1 MMFWLFLCSS
11 SGDGISCSGLMVCL
25 PEPDSGRTLVGTSR
39 TYSSAAE
46 LPAAAAA
53 VNTLHGMNRK
63 GEINSLCF
71 LAPHIGFSVCPSPGN
86 ELY

>member
-1 MMFWLFLCSS
+1 M
-11 SGDGISCSGLMVCL
+11 
-25 PEPDSGRTLVGTSR
+25 GTSR

-46 LPAAAAA
+46 LPVAVAA

-71 LAPHIGFSVCPSPGN
+71 PAPHIGFSRRPPPGN